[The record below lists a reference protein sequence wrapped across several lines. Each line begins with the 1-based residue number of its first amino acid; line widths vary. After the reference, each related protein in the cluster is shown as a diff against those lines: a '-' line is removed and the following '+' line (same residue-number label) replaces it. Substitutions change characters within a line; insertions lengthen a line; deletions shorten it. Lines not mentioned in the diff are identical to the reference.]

1 MSDLSCI
8 ANNEIKSKLQ
18 QKFALVPLSQNRIQ
32 VNCIA
37 MVLPTFIQCTIDN
50 IHLSIYVDS
59 DIANE
64 CSEIFQYVVIIQ
76 YI

>member
-18 QKFALVPLSQNRIQ
+18 QKFALVPLSQNRIE

-37 MVLPTFIQCTIDN
+37 MVLPTYMQCTFDN
-50 IHLSIYVDS
+50 IHFLDLSINVDS
-59 DIANE
+59 DIAL
-64 CSEIFQYVVIIQ
+64 
-76 YI
+76 